1 MSEVTKGEK
10 TELLRGIFPRAL
22 YPLRELA
29 EVFCC
34 HKDTVTNWLRAYEVP
49 TFKVNGSPFILQANL
64 INFLLRAD
72 ERSLNE
78 ENDVG
83 LEFCVL
89 DIKKNSE
96 IGRNRPKTEVVNE
109 R

>member
-1 MSEVTKGEK
+1 MNERAQ
-10 TELLRGIFPRAL
+10 LLREIFPRAL

-29 EVFCC
+29 GIFRCS
-34 HKDTVTNWLRAYEVP
+34 KDTVTNWLRTYEAP

-64 INFLLRAD
+64 VNFLLRAD
-72 ERSLNE
+72 ERSRNE

-89 DIKKNSE
+89 DIKKYSE
-96 IGRNRPKTEVVNE
+96 IGRKQPKTEVENV